1 LFLNKSVM
9 FLLEE
14 LYSTNQHTAQLHRL

>member
-1 LFLNKSVM
+1 M